1 MNKNKKVRF
10 LERST
15 PPHIFTL
22 ILLASISALTM
33 NIFLPSLPTIA
44 ADLNSSTSILGL
56 SVGIYLASSAL
67 LQLIIGPFSDQ
78 FGRRPLIL
86 CSLIIFC
93 LSTLATVFV
102 TTATQFLI
110 LRVLQA
116 ISASCMVLARAI
128 VRDTTD
134 SIEKAGSK
142 IAYVTMGMAL
152 VPMVGPAIGGLLD
165 YQYGWTASFWVL
177 CLLGAGILVISFFDV
192 GETLSDT
199 SQGFLEQIKT
209 YPSLLRSKRFWAY
222 CLSSAFVSGAFFS
235 YLGGAP
241 FVGNEVFGLEPR
253 ELGIW
258 FGAPAIGYVLGNFLS
273 GRFSTKVGLDK
284 MIFFGVTIALIGV
297 SISFIISYLGLGSIL
312 SFFGLM
318 TLVGLGNGMSIP
330 NATAAMMSVNPKLA
344 GTAAGLGSAIMIGG
358 GAGLSAIA
366 NFILQPGSSELPLI
380 FLMWL
385 SVFCGLCAVNYVI
398 YRNKKLDIE
407 NIATKQTL
415 NNQDVKKI

>member
-1 MNKNKKVRF
+1 MQKYKDVRF
-10 LERST
+10 LNRST
-15 PPHIFTL
+15 PPHILTL

-33 NIFLPSLPTIA
+33 NIFLPSLPNIA
-44 ADLNSSTSILGL
+44 SELNSSTSILGL
-56 SVGIYLASSAL
+56 SVGIYLASSAV

-86 CSLIIFC
+86 WSLIIFC
-93 LSTLATVFV
+93 ISTLATVFV
-102 TTATQFLI
+102 TNTAQFLI
-110 LRVLQA
+110 LRIFQA

-128 VRDTTD
+128 VRDTTE

-165 YQYGWTASFWVL
+165 YQYGWEASFWL
-177 CLLGAGILVISFFDV
+177 LFLLGLVILIIAFFDV
-192 GETLSDT
+192 GETLSDHNQ
-199 SQGFLEQIKT
+199 SFLQQIST
-209 YPSLLRSKRFWAY
+209 YPSLLRSKRFWGY

-241 FVGNEVFGLEPR
+241 FVGNEVFGLEPKD
-253 ELGIW
+253 LGFW

-273 GRFSTKVGLDK
+273 GRFSTKIGLDK
-284 MIFFGVTIALIGV
+284 MIFLGVTTALFGV
-297 SISFIISYLGLGSIL
+297 SISLTISLLDHGSVL

-330 NATAAMMSVNPKLA
+330 NATAAMMSINPKLA

-366 NFILQPGSSELPLI
+366 NFILIPGSSEIPLI
-380 FLMWL
+380 LLMWT
-385 SVFCGLCAVNYVI
+385 SVFCGLCSVAYVS
-398 YRNKKLDIE
+398 YRKK
-407 NIATKQTL
+407 TL
-415 NNQDVKKI
+415 EL

>member
-1 MNKNKKVRF
+1 MQKYKDVRF
-10 LERST
+10 LNRST
-15 PPHIFTL
+15 PPHILTL

-33 NIFLPSLPTIA
+33 NIFLPSLPNIA
-44 ADLNSSTSILGL
+44 SELNSSTSILGL
-56 SVGIYLASSAL
+56 SVGIYLASSAV

-86 CSLIIFC
+86 WSLIIFC
-93 LSTLATVFV
+93 ISTLATVFV
-102 TTATQFLI
+102 TNTAQFLI
-110 LRVLQA
+110 LRIFQA

-128 VRDTTD
+128 VRDTTE

-165 YQYGWTASFWVL
+165 YQYGWEASFW
-177 CLLGAGILVISFFDV
+177 LLFILGLVILIISFFDV
-192 GETLSDT
+192 GETLSDHNQ
-199 SQGFLEQIKT
+199 SFLQQIST
-209 YPSLLRSKRFWAY
+209 YPSLLRSKRFWGY

-241 FVGNEVFGLEPR
+241 FVGNEVFGLEPKD
-253 ELGIW
+253 LGFW

-273 GRFSTKVGLDK
+273 GRFSIKIGLDK
-284 MIFFGVTIALIGV
+284 MIFLGVTIALFGV
-297 SISFIISYLGLGSIL
+297 SISLTISLVDHGSVL

-330 NATAAMMSVNPKLA
+330 NATAAMMSINPKLA

-366 NFILQPGSSELPLI
+366 NFILIPGSSEIPLI
-380 FLMWL
+380 MLMWT
-385 SVFCGLCAVNYVI
+385 SVFCGLCSVAYVS
-398 YRNKKLDIE
+398 YRKK
-407 NIATKQTL
+407 TL
-415 NNQDVKKI
+415 EV

>member
-1 MNKNKKVRF
+1 MQKYKDVRF
-10 LERST
+10 LNRST
-15 PPHIFTL
+15 PPHILTL

-33 NIFLPSLPTIA
+33 NIFLPSLPNIA
-44 ADLNSSTSILGL
+44 SELNSSTSILGL
-56 SVGIYLASSAL
+56 SVGIYLASSAV

-86 CSLIIFC
+86 WSLIIFC
-93 LSTLATVFV
+93 ISTLATVFV
-102 TTATQFLI
+102 TNTAQFLI
-110 LRVLQA
+110 LRIFQA

-128 VRDTTD
+128 VRDTTE

-165 YQYGWTASFWVL
+165 YQYGWEASFW
-177 CLLGAGILVISFFDV
+177 LLFILGLVILIISFFDV
-192 GETLSDT
+192 GETLSDHNQ
-199 SQGFLEQIKT
+199 SFLEQIST
-209 YPSLLRSKRFWAY
+209 YPSLLRSKRFWGY

-241 FVGNEVFGLEPR
+241 FVGNEVFGLEPKD
-253 ELGIW
+253 LGFW

-273 GRFSTKVGLDK
+273 GRFSTKIGLDK
-284 MIFFGVTIALIGV
+284 MIFLGVTTALFGV
-297 SISFIISYLGLGSIL
+297 SISLTISLFDHGSVL

-330 NATAAMMSVNPKLA
+330 NATAAMMSINPKLA

-366 NFILQPGSSELPLI
+366 NFILIPGSSEIPLI
-380 FLMWL
+380 LLMWT
-385 SVFCGLCAVNYVI
+385 SVFCGLCSVVYVS
-398 YRNKKLDIE
+398 YRKK
-407 NIATKQTL
+407 TL
-415 NNQDVKKI
+415 EL

>member
-1 MNKNKKVRF
+1 MKKHKDVRF
-10 LERST
+10 LNRST

-33 NIFLPSLPTIA
+33 NIFLPSLPNIA
-44 ADLNSSTSILGL
+44 SDLNSSTSILGL
-56 SVGIYLASSAL
+56 SVGIYLASSAV

-86 CSLIIFC
+86 WSLIIFC

-102 TTATQFLI
+102 TSTAQFLL
-110 LRVLQA
+110 LRVFQA

-128 VRDTTD
+128 VRDTTE

-165 YQYGWTASFWVL
+165 YQYGWEASFWVL
-177 CLLGAGILVISFFDV
+177 CLLGLVILIIAFFDV
-192 GETLSDT
+192 GETLSDHNQ
-199 SQGFLEQIKT
+199 SFLEQIST
-209 YPSLLRSKRFWAY
+209 YPSLLRSKRFWGY

-241 FVGNEVFGLEPR
+241 FVGNEVFGLEPKD
-253 ELGIW
+253 LGFW
-258 FGAPAIGYVLGNFLS
+258 FGAPAIGYILGNFLS
-273 GRFSTKVGLDK
+273 GRFSSKIGLDK
-284 MIFFGVTIALIGV
+284 MIFLGVTTALLGV
-297 SISFIISYLGLGSIL
+297 SVSLTISFLGQGSML

-330 NATAAMMSVNPKLA
+330 NATAAMMSINPKLA

-358 GAGLSAIA
+358 GAGLSAVA
-366 NFILQPGSSELPLI
+366 SFILIPGSSEIPLI
-380 FLMWL
+380 MLMWV
-385 SVFCGLCAVNYVI
+385 SVFCGLCSVAYVS
-398 YRNKKLDIE
+398 YRKKLLE
-407 NIATKQTL
+407 A
-415 NNQDVKKI
+415 

>member
-1 MNKNKKVRF
+1 MQKYKDVRF
-10 LERST
+10 LNRST
-15 PPHIFTL
+15 PPHILTL

-33 NIFLPSLPTIA
+33 NIFLPSLPNIA
-44 ADLNSSTSILGL
+44 SELNSSTSILGL
-56 SVGIYLASSAL
+56 SVGIYLASSAV

-86 CSLIIFC
+86 WSLIIFC
-93 LSTLATVFV
+93 ISTLATVFV
-102 TTATQFLI
+102 TNTAQFLI
-110 LRVLQA
+110 LRIFQA

-128 VRDTTD
+128 VRDTTE

-165 YQYGWTASFWVL
+165 YQYGWEASFW
-177 CLLGAGILVISFFDV
+177 LLFILGLVILIISFFDV
-192 GETLSDT
+192 GETLSDHNQ
-199 SQGFLEQIKT
+199 SFLQQLST
-209 YPSLLRSKRFWAY
+209 YPSLLRSKRFWGY

-241 FVGNEVFGLEPR
+241 FVGNEVFGLEPKD
-253 ELGIW
+253 LGFW

-273 GRFSTKVGLDK
+273 GRFSTKIGLDK
-284 MIFFGVTIALIGV
+284 MIFLGVTTALFGV
-297 SISFIISYLGLGSIL
+297 SISLTISLLDHGSVL

-330 NATAAMMSVNPKLA
+330 NATAAMMSINPKLA

-366 NFILQPGSSELPLI
+366 NFILIPGSSEIPLI
-380 FLMWL
+380 MLMWT
-385 SVFCGLCAVNYVI
+385 SVFCGLCSVAYVS
-398 YRNKKLDIE
+398 YRKK
-407 NIATKQTL
+407 TL
-415 NNQDVKKI
+415 EV

>member
-1 MNKNKKVRF
+1 MSRYKKIRF
-10 LERST
+10 LDRTS

-33 NIFLPSLPTIA
+33 NIFLPSLPNIA
-44 ADLNSSTSILGL
+44 ASLGSSTSILGL

-86 CSLIIFC
+86 WSLIIFC

-102 TTATQFLI
+102 TNTAQFLI
-110 LRVLQA
+110 LRIFQA

-128 VRDTTD
+128 VRDTTE
-134 SIEKAGSK
+134 SVEQAGSQ
-142 IAYVTMGMAL
+142 IAYVTMGMAF
-152 VPMVGPAIGGLLD
+152 VPMIGPAIGGLLD
-165 YQYGWTASFWVL
+165 YQYGWTASFWIL
-177 CLLGAGILVISFFDV
+177 CLLGSMIFLISYFDV
-192 GETLSDT
+192 GETLPEN
-199 SQGFLEQIKT
+199 SQGFLEQIRT

-241 FVGNEVFGLEPR
+241 FVGNEVFGLSPKD
-253 ELGIW
+253 LGIW
-258 FGAPAIGYVLGNFLS
+258 FGAPAVGYILGNFLS
-273 GRFSTKVGLDK
+273 GRFSTIIGLDK
-284 MIFFGVTIALIGV
+284 MIFFGVIIALTGV
-297 SISFIISYLGLGSIL
+297 SISFMISYLGFGSIL

-318 TLVGLGNGMSIP
+318 SLVGLGNGMSIP

-366 NFILQPGSSELPLI
+366 NFILKPGSSELPLI
-380 FLMWL
+380 ILMWL
-385 SVFCGLCAVNYVI
+385 SVFSGLCAVNYVI
-398 YRNKKLDIE
+398 YRNKKINAE
-407 NIATKQTL
+407 NVFENKHT
-415 NNQDVKKI
+415 

>member
-1 MNKNKKVRF
+1 MQNYKDVRF
-10 LERST
+10 LNRST
-15 PPHIFTL
+15 PPHILTL

-33 NIFLPSLPTIA
+33 NIFLPSLPNIA
-44 ADLNSSTSILGL
+44 SELNSSTSILGL
-56 SVGIYLASSAL
+56 SVGIYLASSSV
-67 LQLIIGPFSDQ
+67 LQLMIGPFSDQ

-86 CSLIIFC
+86 WSLFIFC
-93 LSTLATVFV
+93 ISTLATVFV
-102 TTATQFLI
+102 TNTAQFLI
-110 LRVLQA
+110 LRIFQA

-128 VRDTTD
+128 VRDTTE

-165 YQYGWTASFWVL
+165 YQYGWEASFW
-177 CLLGAGILVISFFDV
+177 LLFILGLVILIISFFDV
-192 GETLSDT
+192 GETLSDHNQ
-199 SQGFLEQIKT
+199 SFLEQIST
-209 YPSLLRSKRFWAY
+209 YPSLLRSKRFWGY

-241 FVGNEVFGLEPR
+241 FVGNEVFGLEPKD
-253 ELGIW
+253 LGFW

-273 GRFSTKVGLDK
+273 GRFSTKIGLDK
-284 MIFFGVTIALIGV
+284 MIFLGVTIALFGV
-297 SISFIISYLGLGSIL
+297 SISLTISLSDHGSVL

-330 NATAAMMSVNPKLA
+330 NATAAMMSINPKLA

-366 NFILQPGSSELPLI
+366 NFILIPGSSEIPLI
-380 FLMWL
+380 MLMWT
-385 SVFCGLCAVNYVI
+385 SVFCGLCSVAYVS
-398 YRNKKLDIE
+398 YRKK
-407 NIATKQTL
+407 TL
-415 NNQDVKKI
+415 EV

>member
-1 MNKNKKVRF
+1 MIMSRYKKIRF
-10 LERST
+10 LDRTS

-33 NIFLPSLPTIA
+33 NIFLPSLPNIA
-44 ADLNSSTSILGL
+44 ASLGSSTSILGL

-86 CSLIIFC
+86 WSLIIFC

-102 TTATQFLI
+102 TNTAQFLI
-110 LRVLQA
+110 LRIFQA

-128 VRDTTD
+128 VRDTTE
-134 SIEKAGSK
+134 SVEQAGSQ
-142 IAYVTMGMAL
+142 IAYVTMGMAF
-152 VPMVGPAIGGLLD
+152 VPMIGPAIGGLLD
-165 YQYGWTASFWVL
+165 YQYGWTASFWIL
-177 CLLGAGILVISFFDV
+177 CLLGSMIFLISYFDV
-192 GETLSDT
+192 GETLPEN
-199 SQGFLEQIKT
+199 SQGFLEQIRT

-241 FVGNEVFGLEPR
+241 FVGNEVFGLSPKD
-253 ELGIW
+253 LGIW
-258 FGAPAIGYVLGNFLS
+258 FGAPAVGYILGNFLS
-273 GRFSTKVGLDK
+273 GRFSTIIGLDK
-284 MIFFGVTIALIGV
+284 MIFFGVIIALTGV
-297 SISFIISYLGLGSIL
+297 SISFMISYLGFGSIL

-318 TLVGLGNGMSIP
+318 SLVGLGNGMSIP

-366 NFILQPGSSELPLI
+366 NFILKPGSSELPLI
-380 FLMWL
+380 ILMWL
-385 SVFCGLCAVNYVI
+385 SVFSGLCAVNYVI
-398 YRNKKLDIE
+398 YRNKKIKAE
-407 NIATKQTL
+407 NVFENKHT
-415 NNQDVKKI
+415 

>member
-1 MNKNKKVRF
+1 MQKYKDVRF
-10 LERST
+10 LNRST
-15 PPHIFTL
+15 PPHILTL

-33 NIFLPSLPTIA
+33 NIFLPSLPNIA
-44 ADLNSSTSILGL
+44 SELNSSTSILGL
-56 SVGIYLASSAL
+56 SVGIYLASSAV

-86 CSLIIFC
+86 WSLIIFC
-93 LSTLATVFV
+93 ISTLATVFV
-102 TTATQFLI
+102 TNTAQFLI
-110 LRVLQA
+110 LRIFQA

-128 VRDTTD
+128 VRDTTE

-165 YQYGWTASFWVL
+165 YQYGWEASFW
-177 CLLGAGILVISFFDV
+177 LLFILGLVILIISFFDV
-192 GETLSDT
+192 GETLSDHNQ
-199 SQGFLEQIKT
+199 SFLEQIST
-209 YPSLLRSKRFWAY
+209 YPSLLRSKRFWGY

-241 FVGNEVFGLEPR
+241 FVGNEVFGLEPKD
-253 ELGIW
+253 LGFW
-258 FGAPAIGYVLGNFLS
+258 FGAPAVGYVLGNFLS
-273 GRFSTKVGLDK
+273 GSFSTKIGLDK
-284 MIFFGVTIALIGV
+284 MIFLGVTTALFGV
-297 SISFIISYLGLGSIL
+297 SISLTISLLDQGSVL

-330 NATAAMMSVNPKLA
+330 NATAAMMSINPKLA

-366 NFILQPGSSELPLI
+366 NFILIHGSSEIPLI
-380 FLMWL
+380 MLMWT
-385 SVFCGLCAVNYVI
+385 SVFCGLCSVAYVS
-398 YRNKKLDIE
+398 YRKK
-407 NIATKQTL
+407 TL
-415 NNQDVKKI
+415 EV

>member
-1 MNKNKKVRF
+1 MQKYKDVRF
-10 LERST
+10 LNRST
-15 PPHIFTL
+15 PPHIFSL

-33 NIFLPSLPTIA
+33 NIFLPSLPNIA
-44 ADLNSSTSILGL
+44 SELNSSTSILGL
-56 SVGIYLASSAL
+56 SVGIYLASSAV

-86 CSLIIFC
+86 WSLIIFC
-93 LSTLATVFV
+93 ISTLATVFV
-102 TTATQFLI
+102 TNTAQFLI
-110 LRVLQA
+110 LRIFQA

-128 VRDTTD
+128 VRDTTE

-165 YQYGWTASFWVL
+165 YQYGWEASFWL
-177 CLLGAGILVISFFDV
+177 LFLLGLLILIISFFDV
-192 GETLSDT
+192 GETLSDHNQ
-199 SQGFLEQIKT
+199 SFLQQIST
-209 YPSLLRSKRFWAY
+209 YPSLLRSKRFWGY

-241 FVGNEVFGLEPR
+241 FVGNEVFGLEPKD
-253 ELGIW
+253 LGFW

-273 GRFSTKVGLDK
+273 GRFSTKIGLDK
-284 MIFFGVTIALIGV
+284 MIFLGVTIALFGV
-297 SISFIISYLGLGSIL
+297 SISLTISLSDHGSVL

-330 NATAAMMSVNPKLA
+330 NATAAMMSINPKLA

-366 NFILQPGSSELPLI
+366 NFILIPGSSEIPLI
-380 FLMWL
+380 MLMWT
-385 SVFCGLCAVNYVI
+385 SVFCGLCSVAYVS
-398 YRNKKLDIE
+398 YRKK
-407 NIATKQTL
+407 TL
-415 NNQDVKKI
+415 EV

>member
-1 MNKNKKVRF
+1 MQKYKDVRF
-10 LERST
+10 LNRST
-15 PPHIFTL
+15 PPHILTL

-33 NIFLPSLPTIA
+33 NIFLPSLPNIA
-44 ADLNSSTSILGL
+44 SELNSSTSILGL
-56 SVGIYLASSAL
+56 SVGIYLASSAV

-86 CSLIIFC
+86 WSLIIFC
-93 LSTLATVFV
+93 ISTLATVFV
-102 TTATQFLI
+102 TNTAQFLI
-110 LRVLQA
+110 LRIFQA

-128 VRDTTD
+128 VRDTTE

-165 YQYGWTASFWVL
+165 YQYGWEASFW
-177 CLLGAGILVISFFDV
+177 LLFILGLVILIISFFDV
-192 GETLSDT
+192 GETLSDHNQ
-199 SQGFLEQIKT
+199 SFLQQIST
-209 YPSLLRSKRFWAY
+209 YPSLLRSKRFWGY

-241 FVGNEVFGLEPR
+241 FVGNEVFGLEPKD
-253 ELGIW
+253 LGFW

-273 GRFSTKVGLDK
+273 GRFSTKIGLDK
-284 MIFFGVTIALIGV
+284 MIFLGVTTALFGVSVSLTISL
-297 SISFIISYLGLGSIL
+297 LDHGSVL

-330 NATAAMMSVNPKLA
+330 NATAAMMSINPKLA

-358 GAGLSAIA
+358 GAALSAIA
-366 NFILQPGSSELPLI
+366 NFILIPGSSEIPLI
-380 FLMWL
+380 MLMWT
-385 SVFCGLCAVNYVI
+385 SVFCGLCSVAYVS
-398 YRNKKLDIE
+398 YRKK
-407 NIATKQTL
+407 TL
-415 NNQDVKKI
+415 EV

>member
-1 MNKNKKVRF
+1 MQKYKDVRF
-10 LERST
+10 LNRST
-15 PPHIFTL
+15 PPHILTL

-33 NIFLPSLPTIA
+33 NIFLPSLPNIA
-44 ADLNSSTSILGL
+44 SELNSSTSILGL
-56 SVGIYLASSAL
+56 SVGIYLASSAV

-86 CSLIIFC
+86 WSLIIFC
-93 LSTLATVFV
+93 ISTLATVFV
-102 TTATQFLI
+102 TNTAQFLI
-110 LRVLQA
+110 LRIFQA

-128 VRDTTD
+128 VRDTTE

-165 YQYGWTASFWVL
+165 YQYGWEASFW
-177 CLLGAGILVISFFDV
+177 LLFILGLVILIVSFFDV
-192 GETLSDT
+192 GETLSNHNQ
-199 SQGFLEQIKT
+199 SFLQQIST
-209 YPSLLRSKRFWAY
+209 YPSLLRSKRFWGY

-241 FVGNEVFGLEPR
+241 FVGNEVFGLEPKD
-253 ELGIW
+253 LGFW

-273 GRFSTKVGLDK
+273 GRFSTKIGLDK
-284 MIFFGVTIALIGV
+284 MIFLGVKTALFGVSVSLTISL
-297 SISFIISYLGLGSIL
+297 LDHGSVL

-330 NATAAMMSVNPKLA
+330 NATAAMMSINPKLA

-366 NFILQPGSSELPLI
+366 NFILIPGSSEIPLI
-380 FLMWL
+380 MLMWT
-385 SVFCGLCAVNYVI
+385 SVFCGLCSVAYVS
-398 YRNKKLDIE
+398 YRKK
-407 NIATKQTL
+407 TL
-415 NNQDVKKI
+415 EV

>member
-1 MNKNKKVRF
+1 MNMSRYKKIRF
-10 LERST
+10 LDRTS

-33 NIFLPSLPTIA
+33 NIFLPSLPNIA
-44 ADLNSSTSILGL
+44 ASLGSSTSILGL

-67 LQLIIGPFSDQ
+67 LQLIIGPFCDQ

-86 CSLIIFC
+86 WSLIIFC

-102 TTATQFLI
+102 TNTAQFLI
-110 LRVLQA
+110 LRIFQA

-128 VRDTTD
+128 VRDTTE
-134 SIEKAGSK
+134 SVEQAGSQ
-142 IAYVTMGMAL
+142 IAYVTMGMAF
-152 VPMVGPAIGGLLD
+152 VPMIGPAIGGLLD
-165 YQYGWTASFWVL
+165 YQYGWTASFWIL
-177 CLLGAGILVISFFDV
+177 CLLGSMIFLISYFDV
-192 GETLSDT
+192 GETLPEN
-199 SQGFLEQIKT
+199 SQGFLEQIRT

-241 FVGNEVFGLEPR
+241 FVGNEVFGLSPKD
-253 ELGIW
+253 LGIW
-258 FGAPAIGYVLGNFLS
+258 FGAPAVGYILGNFLS
-273 GRFSTKVGLDK
+273 GRFSTKIGLDK
-284 MIFFGVTIALIGV
+284 MIFFGVIIALTGV
-297 SISFIISYLGLGSIL
+297 SISFMISYLGFGSIL

-318 TLVGLGNGMSIP
+318 SLVGLGNGMSIP

-366 NFILQPGSSELPLI
+366 NFILKPGGSELPLI
-380 FLMWL
+380 ILMWL
-385 SVFCGLCAVNYVI
+385 SVFSGLCAVNYVI
-398 YRNKKLDIE
+398 YRNKKIKAE
-407 NIATKQTL
+407 NVFENKHT
-415 NNQDVKKI
+415 

>member
-1 MNKNKKVRF
+1 MQKYKDVRF
-10 LERST
+10 LNRST
-15 PPHIFTL
+15 PPHILTL

-33 NIFLPSLPTIA
+33 NIFLPSLPNIA
-44 ADLNSSTSILGL
+44 SELNSSTSILGL
-56 SVGIYLASSAL
+56 SVGIYLASSAV

-86 CSLIIFC
+86 WSLIIFC
-93 LSTLATVFV
+93 ISTLATVFV
-102 TTATQFLI
+102 TNTAQFLI
-110 LRVLQA
+110 LRIFQA

-128 VRDTTD
+128 VRDTTE

-165 YQYGWTASFWVL
+165 YQYGWEASFW
-177 CLLGAGILVISFFDV
+177 LLFILGLVILIISFFDV
-192 GETLSDT
+192 GETLSNHNQ
-199 SQGFLEQIKT
+199 SFLQQIST
-209 YPSLLRSKRFWAY
+209 YPSLLRSKRFWGY

-241 FVGNEVFGLEPR
+241 FVGNEVFGLEPKD
-253 ELGIW
+253 LGFW

-273 GRFSTKVGLDK
+273 GRFSTKIGLDK
-284 MIFFGVTIALIGV
+284 MIFLGVTTALFGVSVSLTISL
-297 SISFIISYLGLGSIL
+297 LDHGSVL

-330 NATAAMMSVNPKLA
+330 NATAAMMSINPKLA

-366 NFILQPGSSELPLI
+366 NFILIPGSSEIPLI
-380 FLMWL
+380 MLMWT
-385 SVFCGLCAVNYVI
+385 SVFCGLCSVAYVS
-398 YRNKKLDIE
+398 YRKK
-407 NIATKQTL
+407 TL
-415 NNQDVKKI
+415 EV

>member
-1 MNKNKKVRF
+1 MSRYKKIRF
-10 LERST
+10 LDRTS

-33 NIFLPSLPTIA
+33 NIFLPSLPNIA
-44 ADLNSSTSILGL
+44 ASLGSSTSILGL

-86 CSLIIFC
+86 WSLIIFC

-102 TTATQFLI
+102 TNTAQFLI
-110 LRVLQA
+110 LRIFQA

-128 VRDTTD
+128 VRDTTE
-134 SIEKAGSK
+134 SVEQAGSQ
-142 IAYVTMGMAL
+142 IAYVTMGMAF
-152 VPMVGPAIGGLLD
+152 VPMIGPAIGGVLD
-165 YQYGWTASFWVL
+165 YQYGWTASFWIL
-177 CLLGAGILVISFFDV
+177 CLLGSMIFLISYFDV
-192 GETLSDT
+192 GETLPEN
-199 SQGFLEQIKT
+199 SQGFLEQIRT

-241 FVGNEVFGLEPR
+241 FVGNEVFGLSPKD
-253 ELGIW
+253 LGIW
-258 FGAPAIGYVLGNFLS
+258 FGAPAVGYILGNFLS
-273 GRFSTKVGLDK
+273 GRFSTKIGLDK
-284 MIFFGVTIALIGV
+284 MIFFGVIIALTGV
-297 SISFIISYLGLGSIL
+297 SISFMISYLGFGSIL

-318 TLVGLGNGMSIP
+318 SLVGLGNGMSIP
-330 NATAAMMSVNPKLA
+330 NATAAMMSVNPNLA

-366 NFILQPGSSELPLI
+366 NFILKPGSSELPLI
-380 FLMWL
+380 ILMWL
-385 SVFCGLCAVNYVI
+385 SVFSGLCAVNYVI
-398 YRNKKLDIE
+398 YRNKKIKAE
-407 NIATKQTL
+407 NVFENKHT
-415 NNQDVKKI
+415 

>member
-1 MNKNKKVRF
+1 MQKYKDVRF
-10 LERST
+10 LNRST
-15 PPHIFTL
+15 PPHILTL

-33 NIFLPSLPTIA
+33 NIFLPSLPNIA
-44 ADLNSSTSILGL
+44 SELNSSTSILGL
-56 SVGIYLASSAL
+56 SVGIYLASSAV

-86 CSLIIFC
+86 WSLIIFC
-93 LSTLATVFV
+93 ISTLATVFV
-102 TTATQFLI
+102 TNTAQFLI
-110 LRVLQA
+110 LRIFQA

-128 VRDTTD
+128 VRDTTE

-165 YQYGWTASFWVL
+165 YQYGWEASFW
-177 CLLGAGILVISFFDV
+177 LLFILGLVILIISFFDV
-192 GETLSDT
+192 GETLSDHNQ
-199 SQGFLEQIKT
+199 SFLQQIST
-209 YPSLLRSKRFWAY
+209 YPSLLRSKRFWGY

-241 FVGNEVFGLEPR
+241 FVGNEVFGLEPKD
-253 ELGIW
+253 LGFW
-258 FGAPAIGYVLGNFLS
+258 FGAPAIGYILGNFLS
-273 GRFSTKVGLDK
+273 GRFSTKIGLDK
-284 MIFFGVTIALIGV
+284 MIFLGVTTALFGV
-297 SISFIISYLGLGSIL
+297 SISLTISLLDHGSVL

-330 NATAAMMSVNPKLA
+330 NATAAMMSINPKLA

-366 NFILQPGSSELPLI
+366 NFILIPGSSEIPLI
-380 FLMWL
+380 MLMWT
-385 SVFCGLCAVNYVI
+385 SVFCGLCSVAYVS
-398 YRNKKLDIE
+398 YRKK
-407 NIATKQTL
+407 TL
-415 NNQDVKKI
+415 EV

>member
-1 MNKNKKVRF
+1 MQKYKDVRF
-10 LERST
+10 LNRST
-15 PPHIFTL
+15 PPHILTL

-33 NIFLPSLPTIA
+33 NIFLPSLPNIA
-44 ADLNSSTSILGL
+44 SELNSSTSILGL
-56 SVGIYLASSAL
+56 SVGIYLASSAV

-86 CSLIIFC
+86 WSLFIFC
-93 LSTLATVFV
+93 ISTLATVFV
-102 TTATQFLI
+102 TNTAQFLI
-110 LRVLQA
+110 LRIFQA

-128 VRDTTD
+128 VRDTTE

-165 YQYGWTASFWVL
+165 YQYGWEASFW
-177 CLLGAGILVISFFDV
+177 LLFILGLVILIISFFDV
-192 GETLSDT
+192 GETLSDHNQ
-199 SQGFLEQIKT
+199 SFLQQIST
-209 YPSLLRSKRFWAY
+209 YPSLLRSKRFWGY

-241 FVGNEVFGLEPR
+241 FVGNEVFGLEPKD
-253 ELGIW
+253 LGFW

-273 GRFSTKVGLDK
+273 GRFSTKIGLDK
-284 MIFFGVTIALIGV
+284 MIFLGVTTALFGV
-297 SISFIISYLGLGSIL
+297 SISLTISLLDHGSVL

-330 NATAAMMSVNPKLA
+330 NATAAMMSINPKLA

-366 NFILQPGSSELPLI
+366 NFILIPGSSEIPLI
-380 FLMWL
+380 MLMWT
-385 SVFCGLCAVNYVI
+385 SVFCGLCSVAYVS
-398 YRNKKLDIE
+398 YRKK
-407 NIATKQTL
+407 TL
-415 NNQDVKKI
+415 EV

>member
-1 MNKNKKVRF
+1 MQKYKDVRF
-10 LERST
+10 LNRST
-15 PPHIFTL
+15 PPHILTL

-33 NIFLPSLPTIA
+33 NIFLPSLPNIA
-44 ADLNSSTSILGL
+44 SELNSSTSILGL
-56 SVGIYLASSAL
+56 SVGIYLASSAV

-86 CSLIIFC
+86 WSLIIFC
-93 LSTLATVFV
+93 ISTLATVFV
-102 TTATQFLI
+102 TNTAQFLI
-110 LRVLQA
+110 LRVFQA

-128 VRDTTD
+128 VRDTTE

-165 YQYGWTASFWVL
+165 YQYGWEASFWL
-177 CLLGAGILVISFFDV
+177 LFLLGLVILIIAFFDV
-192 GETLSDT
+192 GETLSDHNQ
-199 SQGFLEQIKT
+199 SFLQQIST
-209 YPSLLRSKRFWAY
+209 YPSLLRSKRFWGY

-241 FVGNEVFGLEPR
+241 FVGNEVFGLEPKD
-253 ELGIW
+253 LGFW

-273 GRFSTKVGLDK
+273 GRFSTKIGLDK
-284 MIFFGVTIALIGV
+284 MIFLGVTTALFGV
-297 SISFIISYLGLGSIL
+297 SISLTISLFDHGSVL

-330 NATAAMMSVNPKLA
+330 NATAAMMSINPKLA

-366 NFILQPGSSELPLI
+366 NFILIPGSSEIPLI
-380 FLMWL
+380 LLMWT
-385 SVFCGLCAVNYVI
+385 SVFCGLCSVVYVS
-398 YRNKKLDIE
+398 YRKK
-407 NIATKQTL
+407 TL
-415 NNQDVKKI
+415 EL

>member
-1 MNKNKKVRF
+1 MSRYKKIRF
-10 LERST
+10 LDRTS

-33 NIFLPSLPTIA
+33 NIFLPSLPNIA
-44 ADLNSSTSILGL
+44 ASLGSSTSILGL

-86 CSLIIFC
+86 WSLIIFC

-102 TTATQFLI
+102 TNTAQFLI
-110 LRVLQA
+110 LRIFQA

-128 VRDTTD
+128 VRDTTE
-134 SIEKAGSK
+134 SVEQAGSQ
-142 IAYVTMGMAL
+142 IAYVTMGMAF
-152 VPMVGPAIGGLLD
+152 VPMIGPAIGGLLD
-165 YQYGWTASFWVL
+165 YQYGWTASFWIL
-177 CLLGAGILVISFFDV
+177 CLLGSMIFLISYFDV
-192 GETLSDT
+192 GETLPEN
-199 SQGFLEQIKT
+199 SQGFLEQIRT

-241 FVGNEVFGLEPR
+241 FVGNEVFGLSPKD
-253 ELGIW
+253 LGIW
-258 FGAPAIGYVLGNFLS
+258 FGAPAVGYILGNFLS
-273 GRFSTKVGLDK
+273 GRFSTKIGLDK
-284 MIFFGVTIALIGV
+284 MIFFGVIIALTGV
-297 SISFIISYLGLGSIL
+297 SISFMISYLGFGSIL

-318 TLVGLGNGMSIP
+318 SLVGLGNGMSIP

-366 NFILQPGSSELPLI
+366 NFILKPGGSELPLI
-380 FLMWL
+380 ILMWL
-385 SVFCGLCAVNYVI
+385 SVFSGLCAVNYVI
-398 YRNKKLDIE
+398 YRNKKINAE
-407 NIATKQTL
+407 NVFKNKHT
-415 NNQDVKKI
+415 

>member
-1 MNKNKKVRF
+1 MQKYKDVRF
-10 LERST
+10 LNRST
-15 PPHIFTL
+15 PPHILTL

-33 NIFLPSLPTIA
+33 NIFLPSLPNIA
-44 ADLNSSTSILGL
+44 SELNSSTSILGL
-56 SVGIYLASSAL
+56 SVGIYLASSAV

-86 CSLIIFC
+86 WSLIIFC
-93 LSTLATVFV
+93 ISTLATVFV
-102 TTATQFLI
+102 TNTAQFLI
-110 LRVLQA
+110 LRIFQA

-128 VRDTTD
+128 VRDTTE

-165 YQYGWTASFWVL
+165 YQYGWEASFW
-177 CLLGAGILVISFFDV
+177 LLFILGLVILIISFFDV
-192 GETLSDT
+192 GETLSDHNQ
-199 SQGFLEQIKT
+199 SFLQQIST
-209 YPSLLRSKRFWAY
+209 YPSLLRSKRFWGY

-241 FVGNEVFGLEPR
+241 FVGNEVFGLEPKD
-253 ELGIW
+253 LGFW
-258 FGAPAIGYVLGNFLS
+258 FGAPAVGYVLGNFLS
-273 GRFSTKVGLDK
+273 GSFSTKIGLDK
-284 MIFFGVTIALIGV
+284 MIFLGVTTALFGV
-297 SISFIISYLGLGSIL
+297 SISLTISLLDHGSVL

-330 NATAAMMSVNPKLA
+330 NATAAMMSINPKLA

-366 NFILQPGSSELPLI
+366 NFILIPGSSEIPLI
-380 FLMWL
+380 MLMWT
-385 SVFCGLCAVNYVI
+385 SVFCGLCSVAYVS
-398 YRNKKLDIE
+398 YRKK
-407 NIATKQTL
+407 TL
-415 NNQDVKKI
+415 EV

>member
-1 MNKNKKVRF
+1 MQKYKDVRF
-10 LERST
+10 LNRST
-15 PPHIFTL
+15 PPHILTL

-33 NIFLPSLPTIA
+33 NIFLPSLPNIA
-44 ADLNSSTSILGL
+44 SELNSSTSILGL
-56 SVGIYLASSAL
+56 SVGIYLASSAV

-86 CSLIIFC
+86 WSLIIFC
-93 LSTLATVFV
+93 ISTLATVFI
-102 TTATQFLI
+102 TNTAQFLI
-110 LRVLQA
+110 LRIFQA

-128 VRDTTD
+128 VRDTTE

-165 YQYGWTASFWVL
+165 YQYGWEASFW
-177 CLLGAGILVISFFDV
+177 LLFILGLVILLVSFFDV
-192 GETLSDT
+192 GETLSNHNQ
-199 SQGFLEQIKT
+199 SFLQQIST
-209 YPSLLRSKRFWAY
+209 YPSLLRSKRFWGY

-241 FVGNEVFGLEPR
+241 FVGNEVFGLEPKD
-253 ELGIW
+253 LGFW

-273 GRFSTKVGLDK
+273 GRFSTKIGLDK
-284 MIFFGVTIALIGV
+284 MIFLGVTTALFGV
-297 SISFIISYLGLGSIL
+297 SISLTISLLDHGSVL

-330 NATAAMMSVNPKLA
+330 NATAAMMSINPKLA

-366 NFILQPGSSELPLI
+366 NFILIHGSSEIPLI
-380 FLMWL
+380 MLMWT
-385 SVFCGLCAVNYVI
+385 SVFCGLCSVAYVS
-398 YRNKKLDIE
+398 YRKK
-407 NIATKQTL
+407 TL
-415 NNQDVKKI
+415 EV

>member
-1 MNKNKKVRF
+1 MQKYKDVRF
-10 LERST
+10 LNRST
-15 PPHIFTL
+15 PPHILTL

-33 NIFLPSLPTIA
+33 NIFLPSLPNIA
-44 ADLNSSTSILGL
+44 SELNSSTSILGL
-56 SVGIYLASSAL
+56 SVGIYLASSAV

-86 CSLIIFC
+86 WSLIIFC
-93 LSTLATVFV
+93 ISTLATVFV
-102 TTATQFLI
+102 TNTAQFLI
-110 LRVLQA
+110 LRVFQA

-128 VRDTTD
+128 VRDTTE

-165 YQYGWTASFWVL
+165 YQYGWEASFWL
-177 CLLGAGILVISFFDV
+177 LFLLGLVILIIAFFDV
-192 GETLSDT
+192 GETLSDHNQ
-199 SQGFLEQIKT
+199 SFLQQIST
-209 YPSLLRSKRFWAY
+209 YPSLLRSKRFWGY

-241 FVGNEVFGLEPR
+241 FVGNEVFGLEPKD
-253 ELGIW
+253 LGFW

-273 GRFSTKVGLDK
+273 GRFSTKIGLDK
-284 MIFFGVTIALIGV
+284 MIFLGVTTALFGV
-297 SISFIISYLGLGSIL
+297 SISLTISLLDHGSVL

-330 NATAAMMSVNPKLA
+330 NATAAMMSINPKLA

-366 NFILQPGSSELPLI
+366 NFILIPGSSEIPLI
-380 FLMWL
+380 LLMWT
-385 SVFCGLCAVNYVI
+385 SVFCGLCSVAYVS
-398 YRNKKLDIE
+398 YRKK
-407 NIATKQTL
+407 TL
-415 NNQDVKKI
+415 EL

>member
-1 MNKNKKVRF
+1 MSRYKKIRF
-10 LERST
+10 LDRTS

-33 NIFLPSLPTIA
+33 NIFLPSLPNIA
-44 ADLNSSTSILGL
+44 ASLGSSTSILGL

-86 CSLIIFC
+86 WSLIIFC

-102 TTATQFLI
+102 TNTAQFLI
-110 LRVLQA
+110 LRIFQA

-128 VRDTTD
+128 VRDTTE
-134 SIEKAGSK
+134 SVEQAGSQ
-142 IAYVTMGMAL
+142 IAYVTMGMAF
-152 VPMVGPAIGGLLD
+152 VPMIGPAIGGLLD
-165 YQYGWTASFWVL
+165 YQYGWTASFWIL
-177 CLLGAGILVISFFDV
+177 CLLGSMIFLISYFDV
-192 GETLSDT
+192 GETLPEN
-199 SQGFLEQIKT
+199 SQGFLEQIRT

-241 FVGNEVFGLEPR
+241 FVGNEVFGLSPKD
-253 ELGIW
+253 LGIW
-258 FGAPAIGYVLGNFLS
+258 FGAPAVGYILGNFLS
-273 GRFSTKVGLDK
+273 GRFSTKIGLDK
-284 MIFFGVTIALIGV
+284 MIFFGVIIALTGV
-297 SISFIISYLGLGSIL
+297 SISFMISYLGFGSIL

-318 TLVGLGNGMSIP
+318 SLVGLGNGMSIP

-366 NFILQPGSSELPLI
+366 NFILKPGSSELPLI
-380 FLMWL
+380 ILMWL
-385 SVFCGLCAVNYVI
+385 SVFSGLCAVNYVI
-398 YRNKKLDIE
+398 YRNKKINAE
-407 NIATKQTL
+407 NVFKNKHT
-415 NNQDVKKI
+415 

>member
-1 MNKNKKVRF
+1 MQKYKDVRF
-10 LERST
+10 LNRST
-15 PPHIFTL
+15 PPHILTL

-33 NIFLPSLPTIA
+33 NIFLPSLPNIA
-44 ADLNSSTSILGL
+44 SELNSSTSILGL
-56 SVGIYLASSAL
+56 SVGIYLASSAV

-86 CSLIIFC
+86 WSLIIFC
-93 LSTLATVFV
+93 ISTLATVFI
-102 TTATQFLI
+102 TNTAQFLI
-110 LRVLQA
+110 LRIFQA

-128 VRDTTD
+128 VRDTTE

-165 YQYGWTASFWVL
+165 YQYGWEASFW
-177 CLLGAGILVISFFDV
+177 LLFILGLVILIISFFDV
-192 GETLSDT
+192 GETLSNHNQ
-199 SQGFLEQIKT
+199 SFLQQIST
-209 YPSLLRSKRFWAY
+209 YPSLLRSKRFWGY

-241 FVGNEVFGLEPR
+241 FVGNEVFGLEPKD
-253 ELGIW
+253 LGFW

-273 GRFSTKVGLDK
+273 GRFSTKIGLDK
-284 MIFFGVTIALIGV
+284 MIFLGVTTALFGVSVSLTISL
-297 SISFIISYLGLGSIL
+297 LDHGSVL

-330 NATAAMMSVNPKLA
+330 NATAAMMSINPKLA

-366 NFILQPGSSELPLI
+366 NFILIPGSSEIPLI
-380 FLMWL
+380 MLMWT
-385 SVFCGLCAVNYVI
+385 SVFCGLCSVAYVS
-398 YRNKKLDIE
+398 YRKK
-407 NIATKQTL
+407 TL
-415 NNQDVKKI
+415 EV

>member
-1 MNKNKKVRF
+1 MKKHKDVRF
-10 LERST
+10 LNRST

-33 NIFLPSLPTIA
+33 NIFLPSLPNIA
-44 ADLNSSTSILGL
+44 SDLNSSTSILGL
-56 SVGIYLASSAL
+56 SVGIYLASSAV

-86 CSLIIFC
+86 WSLIIFC

-102 TTATQFLI
+102 TSTAQFLL
-110 LRVLQA
+110 LRVFQA

-128 VRDTTD
+128 VRDTTE

-165 YQYGWTASFWVL
+165 YQYGWEASFWVL
-177 CLLGAGILVISFFDV
+177 CLLGLVILIIAFFDV
-192 GETLSDT
+192 GETLSDHNQ
-199 SQGFLEQIKT
+199 SFLEQIST
-209 YPSLLRSKRFWAY
+209 YPSLLRSKRFWGY

-241 FVGNEVFGLEPR
+241 FVGNEVFGLEPKD
-253 ELGIW
+253 LGFW
-258 FGAPAIGYVLGNFLS
+258 FGAPAIGYILGNFLS
-273 GRFSTKVGLDK
+273 GRFSTKIGLDK
-284 MIFFGVTIALIGV
+284 MIFLGVTTALLGV
-297 SISFIISYLGLGSIL
+297 SVSLTISFLGQGSML
-312 SFFGLM
+312 SFFGFM

-330 NATAAMMSVNPKLA
+330 NATAAMMSINPKLA

-358 GAGLSAIA
+358 GAGLSAVA
-366 NFILQPGSSELPLI
+366 NFILIPGSSEIPLI
-380 FLMWL
+380 MLMWV
-385 SVFCGLCAVNYVI
+385 SVFCGLCSVGYVS
-398 YRNKKLDIE
+398 YRKKLLE
-407 NIATKQTL
+407 A
-415 NNQDVKKI
+415 

>member
-1 MNKNKKVRF
+1 MQKYKDVRF
-10 LERST
+10 LNRST
-15 PPHIFTL
+15 PPHILTL

-33 NIFLPSLPTIA
+33 NIFLPSLPNIA
-44 ADLNSSTSILGL
+44 SELNSSTSILGL
-56 SVGIYLASSAL
+56 SVGIYLASSAV

-86 CSLIIFC
+86 WSLIIFC
-93 LSTLATVFV
+93 ISTLATVFV
-102 TTATQFLI
+102 TNTAQFLI
-110 LRVLQA
+110 LRIFQA

-128 VRDTTD
+128 VRDTTE

-165 YQYGWTASFWVL
+165 YQYGWEASFW
-177 CLLGAGILVISFFDV
+177 LLFILGLVILIISFFDV
-192 GETLSDT
+192 GETLSDHNQ
-199 SQGFLEQIKT
+199 SFLQQIST
-209 YPSLLRSKRFWAY
+209 YPSLLRSKRFWGY

-241 FVGNEVFGLEPR
+241 FVGNEVFGLEPKD
-253 ELGIW
+253 LGFW

-273 GRFSTKVGLDK
+273 GRFSTKIGLDK
-284 MIFFGVTIALIGV
+284 MIFLGVTTALFGV
-297 SISFIISYLGLGSIL
+297 SISLTISLLDQGSVL

-330 NATAAMMSVNPKLA
+330 NATAAMMSINPKLA

-358 GAGLSAIA
+358 GAALSAIA
-366 NFILQPGSSELPLI
+366 NFILIPGSSEIPLI
-380 FLMWL
+380 MLMWT
-385 SVFCGLCAVNYVI
+385 SVFCGLCSVAYVS
-398 YRNKKLDIE
+398 YRKK
-407 NIATKQTL
+407 TL
-415 NNQDVKKI
+415 EV

>member
-1 MNKNKKVRF
+1 MQKYKDVRF
-10 LERST
+10 LNRST
-15 PPHIFTL
+15 PPHILTL

-33 NIFLPSLPTIA
+33 NIFLPSLPNIA
-44 ADLNSSTSILGL
+44 SELNSSTSILGL
-56 SVGIYLASSAL
+56 SVGIYLASSAV

-86 CSLIIFC
+86 WSLIIFC
-93 LSTLATVFV
+93 ISTLATVFI
-102 TTATQFLI
+102 TNTAQFLI
-110 LRVLQA
+110 LRIFQA

-128 VRDTTD
+128 VRDTTE

-165 YQYGWTASFWVL
+165 YQYGWEASFW
-177 CLLGAGILVISFFDV
+177 LLFILGLVILIVSFFDV
-192 GETLSDT
+192 GETLSNHNQ
-199 SQGFLEQIKT
+199 SFLQQIST
-209 YPSLLRSKRFWAY
+209 YPSLLRSKRFWGY

-241 FVGNEVFGLEPR
+241 FVGNEVFGLEPKD
-253 ELGIW
+253 LGFW

-273 GRFSTKVGLDK
+273 GRFSTKIGLDK
-284 MIFFGVTIALIGV
+284 MIFLGVTTALFGVSVSLTISL
-297 SISFIISYLGLGSIL
+297 LDHGSVL

-330 NATAAMMSVNPKLA
+330 NATAAMMSINPKLA

-366 NFILQPGSSELPLI
+366 NFILIHGSSEIPLI
-380 FLMWL
+380 MLMWT
-385 SVFCGLCAVNYVI
+385 SVFCGLCSVAYVS
-398 YRNKKLDIE
+398 YRKK
-407 NIATKQTL
+407 TL
-415 NNQDVKKI
+415 EV

>member
-1 MNKNKKVRF
+1 MQKYKDVRF
-10 LERST
+10 LNRST
-15 PPHIFTL
+15 PPHILTL

-33 NIFLPSLPTIA
+33 NIFLPSLPNIA
-44 ADLNSSTSILGL
+44 SELNSSTSILGL
-56 SVGIYLASSAL
+56 SVGIYLASSAV

-86 CSLIIFC
+86 WSLIIFC
-93 LSTLATVFV
+93 ISTLATVFV
-102 TTATQFLI
+102 TNTAQFLI
-110 LRVLQA
+110 LRIFQA

-128 VRDTTD
+128 VRDTTE

-165 YQYGWTASFWVL
+165 YQYGWEASFW
-177 CLLGAGILVISFFDV
+177 LLFILGLVILIISFFDV
-192 GETLSDT
+192 GETLSDHNQ
-199 SQGFLEQIKT
+199 SFLEQIST
-209 YPSLLRSKRFWAY
+209 YPSLLRSKRFWGY

-241 FVGNEVFGLEPR
+241 FVGNEVFGLEPKD
-253 ELGIW
+253 LGFW

-273 GRFSTKVGLDK
+273 GRFSTKIGLDK
-284 MIFFGVTIALIGV
+284 MIFLGVTTALFGV
-297 SISFIISYLGLGSIL
+297 SISLTISLSDHGSVL

-330 NATAAMMSVNPKLA
+330 NATAAMMSINPKLA

-366 NFILQPGSSELPLI
+366 NFILIHGSSEIPLI
-380 FLMWL
+380 MLMWT
-385 SVFCGLCAVNYVI
+385 SVFCGLCSVAYVS
-398 YRNKKLDIE
+398 YRKK
-407 NIATKQTL
+407 TL
-415 NNQDVKKI
+415 EV

>member
-1 MNKNKKVRF
+1 MQKYKDVRF
-10 LERST
+10 LNRST
-15 PPHIFTL
+15 PPHILTL

-33 NIFLPSLPTIA
+33 NIFLPSLPNIA
-44 ADLNSSTSILGL
+44 SELNSSTSILGL
-56 SVGIYLASSAL
+56 SVGIYLASSAV

-86 CSLIIFC
+86 WSLIIFC
-93 LSTLATVFV
+93 ISTLATVFV
-102 TTATQFLI
+102 TNTAQFLI
-110 LRVLQA
+110 LRIFQA

-128 VRDTTD
+128 VRDTTE

-165 YQYGWTASFWVL
+165 YQYGWEASFW
-177 CLLGAGILVISFFDV
+177 LLFILGLVILIISFFDV
-192 GETLSDT
+192 GETLSDHNQ
-199 SQGFLEQIKT
+199 SFLEQIST
-209 YPSLLRSKRFWAY
+209 YPSLLRSKRFWGY

-241 FVGNEVFGLEPR
+241 FVGNEVFGLEPKD
-253 ELGIW
+253 LGFW

-273 GRFSTKVGLDK
+273 GRFSTKIGLDK
-284 MIFFGVTIALIGV
+284 MIFLGVTIALFGV
-297 SISFIISYLGLGSIL
+297 SISMTISLSDHGSVL

-330 NATAAMMSVNPKLA
+330 NATAAMMSINPKLA

-366 NFILQPGSSELPLI
+366 NFILIPGSSEIPLI
-380 FLMWL
+380 MLMWT
-385 SVFCGLCAVNYVI
+385 SVFCGLCSVAYVS
-398 YRNKKLDIE
+398 YRKK
-407 NIATKQTL
+407 TL
-415 NNQDVKKI
+415 EV